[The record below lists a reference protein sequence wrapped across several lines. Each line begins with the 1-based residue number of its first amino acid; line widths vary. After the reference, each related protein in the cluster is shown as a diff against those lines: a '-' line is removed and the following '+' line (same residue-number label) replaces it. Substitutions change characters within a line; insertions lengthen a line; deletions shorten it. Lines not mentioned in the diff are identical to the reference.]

1 MRSQDSGNRVDFR
14 TNNFNPPSTISKEA
28 AKPDGERTVW
38 TMKVPFVDLK
48 AQYASIKPEIDA
60 AIGRILENTEF
71 LQGAT
76 VRRFEEQFSA
86 AQNVK
91 HTIAC
96 GSGTDA
102 LHLPLW
108 GLSIGAGDEVITTA
122 HTFIAT
128 VEAILLAGAKPVLVD
143 IDEESYNIDVSKIEA
158 AITNR
163 TKAIIPVHLYGQS
176 CDLDPIMNI
185 ANKHGLRV
193 IEDAC
198 QAHLAE
204 YKGECVGSFGV
215 AAGFSFYPG
224 KNLGAYGEA
233 GAVVT
238 NDTDLFQ
245 TLSKLRD
252 HGQSEKYHHELLG
265 HNYRMDGIQ
274 GAVLEV
280 KLRHLKAWTE
290 ARQRNARRY
299 NERLKGI
306 RHLRTPVEMPYARHV
321 YHLYVIRVADRDGL
335 QKHLQERGISTGLHY
350 PVPLHRQKALQFFG
364 HSEGDFPV
372 TERAAKEILSLP
384 MFAEL
389 TGEQIDFV
397 CDTIGD
403 YLD

>member
-1 MRSQDSGNRVDFR
+1 MNS
-14 TNNFNPPSTISKEA
+14 
-28 AKPDGERTVW
+28 
-38 TMKVPFVDLK
+38 KVPFVDLK
-48 AQYASIKPEIDA
+48 AQYALIKSEIDA

-71 LQGAT
+71 VQGAT
-76 VRRFEEQFSA
+76 VRRFEEQFSVA
-86 AQNVK
+86 HNVR

-158 AITNR
+158 AITSR
-163 TKAIIPVHLYGQS
+163 TKAIIPVHLYGQT
-176 CDLDPIMNI
+176 CDLDPIVKI
-185 ANKHGLRV
+185 ANKHGLHV

-204 YKGECVGSFGV
+204 YKGKCVGTFGV

-238 NDTDLFQ
+238 NDTELFQ
-245 TLSKLRD
+245 KLSKLRD
-252 HGQSEKYHHELLG
+252 HGQSEKYHHDLWG

-280 KLRHLKAWTE
+280 KLRHLSQWTD
-290 ARQRNARRY
+290 ARRRNASRY

-306 RHLRTPVEMPYARHV
+306 PHLKTPVEMPYARHV

-335 QKHLQERGISTGLHY
+335 QKHLQGKGISTGLHY
-350 PVPLHRQKALQFFG
+350 PVPLHRQKALQSFG
-364 HSEGDFPV
+364 HREGDFPV

-384 MFAEL
+384 MYAEL
-389 TGEQIDFV
+389 TNEQIDFV
-397 CDTIGD
+397 CDSIGD
-403 YLD
+403 YFD